1 MRGAILCVYAGF
13 PSLALSLKPLVG
25 SVVSQQ
31 GADVFRAAPMEE
43 LEGDATCCVMP

>member
-1 MRGAILCVYAGF
+1 MCLCWI
-13 PSLALSLKPLVG
+13 SLSCSVLKPLVG